1 MGVGNATRLMEK
13 IYQKHNQM
21 PHIVGAAIGS
31 CVAISA
37 IHKLGNRYS
46 YPSLTLVDPLT
57 SVVGCLKA
65 TRFFGMQY
73 LAAWAVRRAGTD
85 CFFTTEK
92 AKDPVFKQIP
102 IVCFTSTKRND
113 LFEPGYWKCMNPVF
127 KALLGTNEKFPVTKE
142 NLAVIERKN
151 DLGVPRVLV
160 SARGFIMR
168 SAQMVLRQGTHT
180 PKSLKY
186 CQEDLESRN
195 PGHIM
200 KDNCLDPQLSQNRS
214 ISSRNTSSREISAPG
229 YLYGR

>member
-1 MGVGNATRLMEK
+1 MGVVSRR
-13 IYQKHNQM
+13 QDF
-21 PHIVGAAIGS
+21 
-31 CVAISA
+31 
-37 IHKLGNRYS
+37 
-46 YPSLTLVDPLT
+46 LVCNTWQPGQCD
-57 SVVGCLKA
+57 A
-65 TRFFGMQY
+65 
-73 LAAWAVRRAGTD
+73 RAQTA
-85 CFFTTEK
+85 FFTTEK

-195 PGHIM
+195 
-200 KDNCLDPQLSQNRS
+200 
-214 ISSRNTSSREISAPG
+214 
-229 YLYGR
+229 